1 MDFADKTAV
10 ITGAGSG
17 IARATA
23 QHFVQEG
30 MLGLALV
37 DLSPG
42 VKEVAAEIN
51 AAAGRDACIPFV
63 GDVTDRGFRRSVFAA
78 MAERFACVNICVPA
92 AGIVRDALA
101 VRVHRETGAVCTYD
115 QDDFEAVIGTNL
127 TASVFWAIDAVAS
140 VAAHRAREGLKAWTP
155 EEDLVGAVV
164 FIGSISSAGNKGQ
177 ISYAAAKAGLDGAQS
192 TLAKESI
199 RFGVRTGI
207 IHPGFTDT
215 PMVHTL
221 GEKYLQ
227 EKVLPNTQL
236 KRLLDPNEIAD
247 AIVFMIRNAAVSG
260 ALWVDAGWHPAA

>member
-1 MDFADKTAV
+1 MDFTDKTAV
-10 ITGAGSG
+10 ITGAASG

-30 MLGLALV
+30 MKGLALV
-37 DLSPG
+37 DLSPS
-42 VKEVAAEIN
+42 VAEVVEAIN
-51 AAAGRDACIPFV
+51 AESGRDACIPFV
-63 GDVTDRGFRRSVFAA
+63 GDVTDREFRRSVFAA
-78 MAERFACVNICVPA
+78 MGERFDCVNICVPA

-101 VRVHRETGAVCTYD
+101 VRVDRKTGEVCKYQ
-115 QDDFEAVIGTNL
+115 QDDFEAVIATNL

-140 VAAHRAREGLKAWTP
+140 VAAHRAREKLGPWTP
-155 EEDLVGAVV
+155 PEKLFGAVV
-164 FIGSISSAGNKGQ
+164 FIGSISSAGNRGQ

-215 PMVHTL
+215 PMVHQL
-221 GEKYLQ
+221 GDKYLE

-260 ALWVDAGWHPAA
+260 ALWADAGWHPAA